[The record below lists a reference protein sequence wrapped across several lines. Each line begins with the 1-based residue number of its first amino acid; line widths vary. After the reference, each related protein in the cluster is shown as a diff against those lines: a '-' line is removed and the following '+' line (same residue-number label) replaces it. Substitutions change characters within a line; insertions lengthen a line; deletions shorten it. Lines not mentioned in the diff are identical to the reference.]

1 MEEKLFMDWIM
12 DNLFSV
18 VITSLL
24 SVIGTILMFQFK
36 GIGDKM
42 KEFNDKMALLTTSI
56 QSLNTQVATILSDQS
71 WHKEEITEIK
81 SRLSHLE
88 SRKSNQQL

>member
-12 DNLFSV
+12 ENLFSV

-24 SVIGTILMFQFK
+24 SVIGTILVAQFS
-36 GIGDKM
+36 GISKKLD
-42 KEFNDKMALLTTSI
+42 ELTKSV
-56 QSLNTQVATILSDQS
+56 QSLNTDVATIIKDQT
-71 WHKEEITEIK
+71 WHKEELIDIK